1 MNLEFMKNKIA
12 EWELQKQNCSSK
24 ILCHLLQELL
34 KSGENNISNYE
45 KLLDYLSENR
55 EKAKDLLSCIDE
67 AEAEVIDGR
76 MGKYNDLRI
85 DNSEELTQEQKED
98 LKKRLDMTQIDEK
111 IKEATHQD
119 ESCDI
124 ADEILSNLIES
135 HKQTKEFCLKN
146 AETLLNLYKFTF
158 LAYNCIEKFKLMKY
172 KECLNEA
179 FNFHDYGRWE
189 NFKNET
195 KNFLV
200 SLNTYTGAVAQ
211 IAQFINIFDE
221 DKNKEN
227 FYSSTENNILKLE
240 QQLSAL
246 LTAEK
251 CGEYLIEYFSSNKY
265 SLPTISRSGYE
276 YLMQLV
282 K

>member
-1 MNLEFMKNKIA
+1 MDLEFMKNKID

-24 ILCHLLQELL
+24 ILYHLLEQLL
-34 KSGENNISNYE
+34 TSGENNISNYE

-55 EKAKDLLSCIDE
+55 EKAKKLLSYIDE

-76 MGKYNDLRI
+76 MDKYYDLII
-85 DNSEELTQEQKED
+85 DNSNELTQEQKDD
-98 LKKRLDMTQIDEK
+98 LKKRLDITQIDKLIEEPTQQGVYSN
-111 IKEATHQD
+111 IV
-119 ESCDI
+119 
-124 ADEILSNLIES
+124 DEILRNLNES

-146 AETLLNLYKFTF
+146 AETLLNVYKFTF
-158 LAYNCIEKFKLMKY
+158 LAYNYIEKFKLMKY

-179 FNFHDYGRWE
+179 FNFHDYGRWG

-265 SLPTISRSGYE
+265 NLPTINRSNYE
-276 YLMQLV
+276 SLIKMGN
-282 K
+282 